1 MKKIILLV
9 AISMAMFVN
18 IANAD
23 LSINAFKQLS
33 AGNDFDKMT
42 VEMYVG
48 GVVKGYLNVNAYL
61 GSQKQPLLFCYS
73 GDIDTSKA
81 LSLASRFVNEHL
93 SKHPNDG
100 KEEIVEIILLMKLK
114 SLYPC

>member
-1 MKKIILLV
+1 MKKVIFGVVLGLSLV
-9 AISMAMFVN
+9 ASVAH
-18 IANAD
+18 AN

-33 AGNDFDKMT
+33 TGNDFDKMT

-48 GVVKGYLNVNAYL
+48 GVVKGYLSANGYL
-61 GSQKQPLLFCYS
+61 KATNQPLLFCYA

-81 LSLASRFVNEHL
+81 LNLASKFVNEHL

-100 KEEIVEIILLMKLK
+100 KEEIVEVILLMKLK